1 MKFSSFFHENENL
14 FVILIKAAAEIIVI
28 CICLFHNGLRHFLP
42 DFATRNTFSRPNW
55 VNWGRNTIGFYF
67 HVKREGKQRGL
78 CECFNFC
85 AKKKLRRWHCEEIV
99 KLFSQQLERFP
110 KYFIHVAQLAFCW
123 PQAILLSADISRT
136 FLRMNF
142 TISITNFVS
151 FLVHY
156 PPISSI
162 VRWIIVWEQ
171 IRFNQI
177 QWSALKPTAFSC
189 FVFQFFL
196 PKGEINKL

>member
-1 MKFSSFFHENENL
+1 M
-14 FVILIKAAAEIIVI
+14 I

-55 VNWGRNTIGFYF
+55 VNWGKNTIGFYF
-67 HVKREGKQRGL
+67 HVERDGKQRGL
-78 CECFNFC
+78 CKCFSLG
-85 AKKKLRRWHCEEIV
+85 AKKKQSARKCL
-99 KLFSQQLERFP
+99 KLFSQQFERFP
-110 KYFIHVAQLAFCW
+110 KYFIHVVQLAFCW

-136 FLRMNF
+136 FYEWTF

-189 FVFQFFL
+189 FVFQIFS
-196 PKGEINKL
+196 KGEINKL